1 MCACF
6 VLAREAI
13 SFYNSVMNAYFLG
26 MDVGGTKTHALIAD
40 ESGQV
45 LGFGQA
51 GGGNPEGGRYHELAS
66 AIQAALSDALETSG
80 VTIQAIAG
88 AGFGI
93 GGYDWPC
100 DHQPT
105 LNAIAPLGLRCPVEL
120 ANDAVIGLLAG
131 AEQGWGVAVV
141 SGTGTNCR
149 GRDRVGR
156 EGRVTGEGIDF
167 GEFGGSSELVWKAI
181 HLVNY
186 EWIRRGPP
194 TQLTQL
200 FLELTGAQDA
210 FELMEGLAR
219 DRIEINPGWARAIF
233 QVAEAGDAVAQ
244 ELIAW
249 SGRELGE
256 MACAV
261 IRQLKLEDEAF
272 EVVLIG
278 SLFKGGNLLVEPLRQ
293 TVQVLAPGARLV
305 RLEAPPAV
313 GGVLLGMQA
322 AGINGAVVHNRAA
335 CRSKLIESSRAL
347 ITNTG
352 E

>member
-1 MCACF
+1 MK
-6 VLAREAI
+6 
-13 SFYNSVMNAYFLG
+13 AYFLG

-40 ESGQV
+40 EDGQV

-51 GGGNPEGGRYHELAS
+51 GGGNPEGGRYSELA
-66 AIQAALSDALETSG
+66 AATQAALSEALVTSG
-80 VTIQAIAG
+80 LTTPAIAG

-100 DHQPT
+100 DHNPT
-105 LNAIAPLGLRCPVEL
+105 LEALAPLGLYCPVEV

-131 AEQGWGVAVV
+131 AEQGWGIAIV

-149 GRDRVGR
+149 GRDHFGR

-181 HLVNY
+181 HQVNY

-194 TQLTQL
+194 TQLTRL
-200 FLELTGAQDA
+200 FLELTGARDA
-210 FELMEGLAR
+210 FDLMEGIAR
-219 DRIEINPGWARAIF
+219 NRIQTNSSWARAIF

-278 SLFKGGNLLVEPLRQ
+278 SLFKGGNLLIEPLSQ
-293 TVQVLAPGARLV
+293 TVKALAPWARLA
-305 RLEAPPAV
+305 RLEAPPVV

-322 AGINGAVVHNRAA
+322 AGINGPSAQNLAA

-347 ITNTG
+347 MINSG

>member
-1 MCACF
+1 
-6 VLAREAI
+6 
-13 SFYNSVMNAYFLG
+13 

-51 GGGNPEGGRYHELAS
+51 GGGNPEGGRYDELA
-66 AIQAALSDALETSG
+66 AAAQAALSEALEASSLAT
-80 VTIQAIAG
+80 QAIAG

-105 LNAIAPLGLRCPVEL
+105 LAALAPLGLACPVEV

-149 GRDRVGR
+149 GRDRFGR

-167 GEFGGSSELVWKAI
+167 GEFGGSSELVWRAI

-186 EWIRRGPP
+186 EWIRRGAP

-200 FLELTGAQDA
+200 FLELTGARDA

-219 DRIEINPGWARAIF
+219 GRIETQSGWAREIF

-261 IRQLKLEDEAF
+261 IRQLNLEDETF

-278 SLFKGGNLLVEPLRQ
+278 SLFKGGSLLVEPLRQ
-293 TVQVLAPGARLV
+293 TVQALAPGARLV

-322 AGINGAVVHNRAA
+322 ARIAGAPAQNLAA
-335 CRSKLIESSRAL
+335 SRYKLIESSRGL
-347 ITNTG
+347 IINSG